1 MDEIIVLEVKPGYGG
16 LRADVFL
23 ALCARDM
30 SRNAASRLLDEG
42 RVLSSGKTLR
52 KKDLVAE
59 GQTIELRV
67 PQKETGLRPED
78 IPLDIVYEDDDVL
91 VINKPKG
98 LVIHPAPGHE
108 SGTLVNALLWHR
120 GDSLSVISGED
131 RPGIVHRI
139 DKDTSGLIICAKN
152 DFAHAALAGQI
163 SSHTARRLY
172 DVIVR
177 GRMKEDSGTVD
188 APIGRSRRDRKKM
201 AVAPGGRDALTCWRL
216 VRQDEKSALVLIR
229 LVTGRTHQIRVHF
242 SNAHH
247 PVMGDPIYGHKGLPA
262 APRLMLHACALG
274 FTHPVT
280 QEPMVFTAMPEAAF
294 GVTDEDTLKGLCES
308 PL

>member
-201 AVAPGGRDALTCWRL
+201 AVTESGGREAITHW
-216 VRQDEKSALVLIR
+216 EVLER
-229 LVTGRTHQIRVHF
+229 FSSYTYLRCSLQTGRTHQIRVHMA
-242 SNAHH
+242 SIGH
-247 PVMGDPIYGHKGLPA
+247 PVVGDTVYGAKKPELGQSTQCLHSRFFTFRHPRTGEEITLEAPLPDYF
-262 APRLMLHACALG
+262 L
-274 FTHPVT
+274 
-280 QEPMVFTAMPEAAF
+280 Q
-294 GVTDEDTLKGLCES
+294 TLTKLRSTG
-308 PL
+308 